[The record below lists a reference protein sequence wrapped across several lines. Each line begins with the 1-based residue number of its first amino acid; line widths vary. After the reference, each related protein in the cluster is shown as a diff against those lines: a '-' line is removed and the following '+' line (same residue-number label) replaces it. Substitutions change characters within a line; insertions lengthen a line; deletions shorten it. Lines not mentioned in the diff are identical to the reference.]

1 MRNYLEENVVK
12 DSGVK
17 VNSLFSEINPVGE
30 LSIQELKFD
39 EEVFFLADPIA
50 NKFYE
55 SNKQMPEEEQD

>member
-30 LSIQELKFD
+30 LSI
-39 EEVFFLADPIA
+39 
-50 NKFYE
+50 
-55 SNKQMPEEEQD
+55 